1 MLGGIEFKTDN
12 SVEFSPDTVQELK
25 NIVDFFMKN
34 PTVFQDIWDQKTG
47 SFIMVETSILPDDP
61 ILPLAFKDRLIKEGY
76 EVIEE
81 HPEELEEIKKL
92 LAEFP
97 EDSPDKKIILSKLP
111 AMSRLEM
118 SALLEG
124 LKKNNDAQ

>member
-12 SVEFSPDTVQELK
+12 SFEFLPDTVQELK

-47 SFIMVETSILPDDP
+47 SFIMVEMPVSPDDP

-81 HPEELEEIKKL
+81 YPEELEEIKKL
-92 LAEFP
+92 LTEFP
-97 EDSPDKKIILSKLP
+97 ENNPDKKIILSKLP
-111 AMSRLEM
+111 TMSRLEI

-124 LKKNNDAQ
+124 LRKI

>member
-1 MLGGIEFKTDN
+1 MLGGIEFKADN

-34 PTVFQDIWDQKTG
+34 PIVFQDIWDQKTG
-47 SFIMVETSILPDDP
+47 SFTMVETPVSPDDP
-61 ILPLAFKDRLIKEGY
+61 ILPLAFKDWLIKEGY
-76 EVIEE
+76 EVVEE
-81 HPEELEEIKKL
+81 HPEELEEIRKL

-97 EDSPDKKIILSKLP
+97 EDNPDKKIILSKLL
-111 AMSRLEM
+111 AMSRLEI

-124 LKKNNDAQ
+124 LRKINND